1 MTELSGKILNNRY
14 ILLEKV
20 GDGGM
25 ALVFKAK
32 DTLLNRFVAVKIL
45 RPEFANDTEFLS
57 KFKRESMAAAS
68 LSHPNIVSIFDVGE
82 NDGLNYIVMEYIKG
96 KTLKD
101 YIKEKG
107 KIRYDEALKIVLQI
121 SQALDH
127 AHKNGVIHRDIKP
140 HNILITEDNII
151 KVTDFG
157 IARASTFNTVTNT
170 GKVMGSVHYLSP
182 EQARGLYSD
191 HRTDIYSL
199 GVVFYEMLLGRP
211 PYDAESPIT
220 IAIKHIQDD
229 IEEPIKVDSSIPLAV
244 NDIVVKMMQKDM
256 TKRYQNAKEIILDI
270 NKAIINPEISLLNK
284 KDDMEKT
291 RIISQESL
299 EEELNKNK
307 AKGKNKR
314 NKKALMISLIILLF
328 LSITALGYFA
338 FSRYLVTKDVKV
350 PNVVGLSK
358 EDARKILEDNR
369 LTMEIEGT
377 QSSDLPE
384 GAVIATIPEEGTMVK
399 ENSIIRVIISSGPKM
414 VIVPDLKGLDLT
426 YAETLLRNN
435 KLNLGNIDKQ
445 YSDEIQK
452 GYIID
457 QNPLSGT
464 EVKEGTAIDL
474 IISEG
479 PQIRIVKVPNLLG
492 MSLEQAKQTLKLS
505 GLNLGTVNY
514 GYDPNYKDGEV
525 ILQSVMDGVEVRQGT
540 LINVTINKLD
550 DNLQQEAEDK
560 Q

>member
-1 MTELSGKILNNRY
+1 MKELSGKILNNRY

-107 KIRYDEALKIVLQI
+107 KIKYDEALRIILQI

-127 AHKNGVIHRDIKP
+127 AHKNGVVHRDVKP

-182 EQARGLYSD
+182 EQARGVYSD

-199 GVVFYEMLLGRP
+199 GVVFYEMLIGRP

-220 IAIKHIQDD
+220 IAIKHIQDE
-229 IEEPIKVDSSIPLAV
+229 IEEPIKVDPNIPIAV

-256 TKRYQNAKEIILDI
+256 TRRYQNAKEIIMDI
-270 NKAIINPEISLLNK
+270 NRAINNPGISLLNK
-284 KDDMEKT
+284 GDDIEKT
-291 RIISQESL
+291 RIISQESI
-299 EEELNKNK
+299 EDELNKSK
-307 AKGKNKR
+307 AKGKR
-314 NKKALMISLIILLF
+314 NKKPLIISIVIILF
-328 LSITALGYFA
+328 LSITALGYFV
-338 FSRYLVTKDVKV
+338 FNKYFVIKDVKV
-350 PNVVGLSK
+350 PNVVGLS
-358 EDARKILEDNR
+358 EEEARKIFESNKLI
-369 LTMEIEGT
+369 MEIEGT

-384 GAVIATIPEEGTMVK
+384 GTVISTIPEEGTTVK
-399 ENSIIRVIISSGPKM
+399 ENSVVKVIVSSGPKM
-414 VIVPDLKGLDLT
+414 VAVPDLKGLDLT
-426 YAETLLRNN
+426 YAETLLRKY
-435 KLNLGNIDKQ
+435 KLTLGNIEKQ

-452 GYIID
+452 GFIID
-457 QNPLSGT
+457 QNPLSGS
-464 EVKEGTAIDL
+464 EVKEGTAID
-474 IISEG
+474 IILSDG
-479 PQIRIVKVPNLLG
+479 PQIKIVKVPNLLG

-505 GLNLGTVNY
+505 GLNLGIVNY
-514 GYDPNYKDGEV
+514 GYDPNYKDGEI
-525 ILQSVMDGVEVRQGT
+525 ILQSVVDGVEVRQGT
-540 LINVTINKLD
+540 LINVTVNKLD
-550 DNLQQEAEDK
+550 DNLQQQENDN

>member
-1 MTELSGKILNNRY
+1 MKELSGKILNNRY

-107 KIRYDEALKIVLQI
+107 KIKYDEALRIILQI

-127 AHKNGVIHRDIKP
+127 AHKNGVVHRDIKP

-199 GVVFYEMLLGRP
+199 GVVFYEMLIGRP

-220 IAIKHIQDD
+220 IAIKHIQDE
-229 IEEPIKVDSSIPLAV
+229 IEEPIKVDPSIPIAV
-244 NDIVVKMMQKDM
+244 NDIIVKMMQKDM
-256 TKRYQNAKEIILDI
+256 TRRYQNAKEIIMDI
-270 NKAIINPEISLLNK
+270 NRAINNPGISLLNK
-284 KDDMEKT
+284 GDDIEKT
-291 RIISQESL
+291 RIISQESI

-307 AKGKNKR
+307 SKGKK
-314 NKKALMISLIILLF
+314 NKKPLIISIVIILF
-328 LSITALGYFA
+328 LSIIALGYFA
-338 FSRYLVTKDVKV
+338 VNKYFVTKDVKV
-350 PNVVGLSK
+350 PNVVGLSE
-358 EDARKILEDNR
+358 EDARKIFESNNLI
-369 LTMEIEGT
+369 MEIEGT

-384 GAVIATIPEEGTMVK
+384 GTVISTIPEEGTTVK
-399 ENSIIRVIISSGPKM
+399 ENSVVKVIVSSGPKM
-414 VIVPDLKGLDLT
+414 VAVPDLKGLDLT
-426 YAETLLRNN
+426 YAETLLRKY
-435 KLNLGNIDKQ
+435 KLTLGNIEKQ
-445 YSDEIQK
+445 YSDEVQK
-452 GYIID
+452 GFIID
-457 QNPLSGT
+457 QNPLSGS
-464 EVKEGTAIDL
+464 EVKEGTAID
-474 IISEG
+474 IILSDG
-479 PQIRIVKVPNLLG
+479 PQIKIVKVPNLLG

-505 GLNLGTVNY
+505 GLNLGIVNY
-514 GYDPNYKDGEV
+514 GYDPNYKDGEI
-525 ILQSVMDGVEVRQGT
+525 ILQSVIDGVEVRQGT
-540 LINVTINKLD
+540 LINVTVNKLD
-550 DNLQQEAEDK
+550 DNLQQEESDN